1 MESAAKDAHRCG
13 LFLFEAF
20 ALRDLKLCVLD
31 KMGHSKHASCRLGVA
46 LRLLTGPA
54 ELLTP
59 MMKGL
64 DAAELMALPPPEAG
78 YEVVYSTDDQALA
91 ELRRELHGLRL
102 MALQKRAMSEGADK
116 SAVTLAVDSCDPKN
130 ALIELLLQS
139 HASVVQAD
147 GVRMTNLRHELS
159 SLTLMALQ
167 KRAAGAGFSDEQLES
182 AVDSNQPKD
191 ALIGMLVSAG
201 DTPSVPAHKS

>member
-1 MESAAKDAHRCG
+1 
-13 LFLFEAF
+13 
-20 ALRDLKLCVLD
+20 
-31 KMGHSKHASCRLGVA
+31 
-46 LRLLTGPA
+46 
-54 ELLTP
+54 
-59 MMKGL
+59 
-64 DAAELMALPPPEAG
+64 MALPPPKAG

-130 ALIELLLQS
+130 ALSELLLQS

-147 GVRMTNLRHELS
+147 GVRMANLRHELS

-191 ALIGMLVSAG
+191 ALIGLLVSAG
-201 DTPSVPAHKS
+201 DTPSDPAHKS